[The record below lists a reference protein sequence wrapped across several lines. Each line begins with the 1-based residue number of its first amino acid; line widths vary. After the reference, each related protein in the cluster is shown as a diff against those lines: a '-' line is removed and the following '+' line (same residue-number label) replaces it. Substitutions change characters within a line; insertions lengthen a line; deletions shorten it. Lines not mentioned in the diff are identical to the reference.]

1 MTFLPPV
8 RADYQQLR
16 PIRRA
21 VLGDRGAATGR
32 FSGMAKLSVENFLD
46 LVQRSNLVAEDQ
58 LKSALEALQAQHEG
72 KLPEDA
78 DVVAEHLIKADLL
91 SSWHCKMLFDKKYKG
106 FFLGK
111 YKLLRL
117 LGSGGMSSVYLAEHV
132 LMQRRRAI
140 KVLPKSRV
148 NDSSYLA
155 RFHLEAQATA
165 SLDHPNIVRA
175 YDVDN
180 DGDTH
185 YLVMEYV
192 KGHDLQSVVKEK
204 GPLDYDAAA
213 DYIAQAAEGLQ
224 HAHDASL
231 IHRDIKPANLLLDD
245 ANTVKILDLGLA
257 LMSNDDDKA
266 SLTIAH
272 NENVLG
278 TADYLSPEQAL
289 NSHKVNHLADIYS
302 LGCTLYYLLTGH
314 PPFPEGTLAQRIAK
328 HQSQMPTS
336 IKAERLDAPDAIINI
351 CLKMM
356 QKKPQ
361 NRYQSAQEVAD
372 ALYDFMA
379 GRSAKTAAGDSG
391 VKVGA
396 GDSGRLRARGGKGQ
410 GSGARRARP
419 PAKATDSGA
428 FRATTSIPQINDPGL
443 ETIKGRSQDDTR
455 RTTRPGSS
463 VRGLRVAKPLDA
475 DKADSGKIDLGIEVR
490 TGSDKLGGSG
500 NNPLLDRVRRK
511 QSIPPLYLYIGGG
524 VLAFLILLV
533 IIIASFASGDAPR
546 ENKSKRPGE
555 KDTSALSTPSLRST
569 LRTAC
574 L

>member
-1 MTFLPPV
+1 
-8 RADYQQLR
+8 
-16 PIRRA
+16 
-21 VLGDRGAATGR
+21 
-32 FSGMAKLSVENFLD
+32 MAKLSVDNFLD

-58 LKSALEALQAQHEG
+58 LQRALDALKAQNG
-72 KLPEDA
+72 DKLPEDA
-78 DVVAEHLIKADLL
+78 DVVAQHLISADLL
-91 SSWHCKMLFDKKYKG
+91 TSWHCKMLFDKKYKG

-192 KGHDLQSVVKEK
+192 QGEDLQSIVKTK

-224 HAHDASL
+224 HAHDANL
-231 IHRDIKPANLLLDD
+231 IHRDIKPANLLLDE
-245 ANTVKILDLGLA
+245 TSTIKILDLGLA
-257 LMSNDDDKA
+257 LMSGDDDKA

-336 IKAERLDAPDAIINI
+336 IKADRPDAPDAIINI

-361 NRYQSAQEVAD
+361 NRFQSAREIAD
-372 ALYDFMA
+372 ALYGFMA
-379 GRSAKTAAGDSG
+379 ERSAKTGPGDSG

-396 GDSGRLRARGGKGQ
+396 GDSGKLRTSRGSGV

-419 PAKATDSGA
+419 AGRPTDSGSYRTA
-428 FRATTSIPQINDPGL
+428 SDSSKVRGDAPAKDTHDAGM
-443 ETIKGRSQDDTR
+443 ETIKGQGDTR
-455 RTTRPGSS
+455 RTSPASS
-463 VRGLRVAKPLDA
+463 NLRGLRTAKPLEA
-475 DKADSGKIDLGIEVR
+475 EKTDSGKIDLGIEVR
-490 TGSDKLGGSG
+490 SDSDKLVLGES
-500 NNPLLDRVRRK
+500 NRLLDRRRRT
-511 QSIPPLYLYIGGG
+511 QGLNIPPLYLYIGGG
-524 VLAFLILLV
+524 VLALLV
-533 IIIASFASGDAPR
+533 LLIIIVVAFSGGGGGEKEQDKKAP
-546 ENKSKRPGE
+546 NKSTK
-555 KDTSALSTPSLRST
+555 KKNVDTSAIPSVTRYHS
-569 LRTAC
+569 A
-574 L
+574 

>member
-1 MTFLPPV
+1 
-8 RADYQQLR
+8 
-16 PIRRA
+16 
-21 VLGDRGAATGR
+21 
-32 FSGMAKLSVENFLD
+32 MAKLSVENFLE
-46 LVQRSNLVAEDQ
+46 LVQRSNLVADDQ
-58 LKSALEALQAQHEG
+58 LQRSLEELKTKHDG
-72 KLPEDA
+72 KLPDDA
-78 DVVAEHLIKADLL
+78 DVVAEQLVAAGLL
-91 SSWHCKMLFDKKYKG
+91 TSWHCKMLFDKKYKG

-117 LGSGGMSSVYLAEHV
+117 LGTGGMSSVYLAEHV

-192 KGHDLQSVVKEK
+192 QGQDLQTVVKEK
-204 GPLDYDAAA
+204 GPLDYESAA
-213 DYIAQAAEGLQ
+213 DFLAQSAEGLQ
-224 HAHDASL
+224 HAHEAGL

-245 ANTVKILDLGLA
+245 GNSVKILDLGLA
-257 LMSNDDDKA
+257 LMSSDDDKA

-289 NSHKVNHLADIYS
+289 NSHKVSHLADIYS

-336 IKAERLDAPDAIINI
+336 IKAERPDAPDAIINI

-361 NRYQSAQEVAD
+361 NRYQSAREVAD
-372 ALYDFMA
+372 ALYVFLA
-379 GRSAKTAAGDSG
+379 EYGSKTGAGDSG
-391 VKVGA
+391 LKVGA
-396 GDSGRLRARGGKGQ
+396 GDSGRLRQGRGTGQ
-410 GSGARRARP
+410 GGDSGTRRARP
-419 PAKATDSGA
+419 SAKTGDSGA
-428 FRATTSIPQINDPGL
+428 FRSATDSGKRSGNTGDPAVD
-443 ETIKGRSQDDTR
+443 TMKGMNQGDTQR
-455 RTTRPGSS
+455 VERKKLRPGSS
-463 VRGLRVAKPLDA
+463 IRGQRALQVAKPLTA
-475 DKADSGKIDLGIEVR
+475 EKPESNALDLGIEVR
-490 TGSDKLGGSG
+490 TGSDKLVGGES
-500 NNPLLDRVRRK
+500 NRLLKRPAK
-511 QSIPPLYLYIGGG
+511 PALSIPPLYLYIGGG
-524 VLAFLILLV
+524 VLALLIV
-533 IIIASFASGDAPR
+533 IAIIVVSFSGGGAAPPKPPTKKPGS
-546 ENKSKRPGE
+546 KSR
-555 KDTSALSTPSLRST
+555 DTSYRVYSIE
-569 LRTAC
+569 RTEQRV
-574 L
+574 